1 MTEVVAELS
10 GCHGGSFVNALEL
23 ILCAKD
29 AGADAVKFQ
38 CFDPERLAARRGA
51 SSDVLD
57 LAATSFGGA
66 DLIDLYRRVHTPQ
79 EWFPELITHC
89 KYVDIAWFSS
99 VFSPEDV
106 AFLETLD
113 CPRYKISAFEML
125 DWDIIKAVRE
135 TGKPIVMSVRPRAG
149 VTILQATDY
158 DGQVVPLGLSAHGP
172 ITPLAGTP
180 MVEYHLKLAGVD
192 TPDSEFSLTPEEMK
206 RRIAEI
212 RNR

>member
-10 GCHGGSFVNALEL
+10 GNHGGSLGNAIEL
-23 ILCAKD
+23 IMQAKQ

-38 CFDPERLAARRGA
+38 CFDPGRLAARRGA

-66 DLIDLYRRVHTPQ
+66 DLIDLYRRVHTPWT
-79 EWFPELITHC
+79 WFPHLIDQC
-89 KYVDIAWFSS
+89 REVDIAWFSS
-99 VFSPEDV
+99 VFDPLDV
-106 AFLETLD
+106 AFLETLE

-158 DGQVVPLGLSAHGP
+158 DGQIVPLGLSAHGDIVP
-172 ITPLAGTP
+172 PASAP
-180 MVEYHLKLAGVD
+180 MVEYHLKLPGVE
-192 TPDSEFSLTPEEMK
+192 TPDSAFSLTAAELREMVETIK
-206 RRIAEI
+206 G
-212 RNR
+212 